1 VLRRVSKRRELSTM
15 VGLTLS
21 GRILKRHFKHAIK
34 TLFQKSLWRILQQIL
49 ANCK

>member
-1 VLRRVSKRRELSTM
+1 VRLRMRQVP
-15 VGLTLS
+15 
-21 GRILKRHFKHAIK
+21 K